1 MDQVGTLC
9 LGPTLQRSTQH
20 LAVLLA
26 LPCHLYCQGQSLLY
40 PPSSLLIITSRFQ
53 MEAKAKILIGVM
65 TMVKVN
71 FLLFYKRGKMQE
83 GINAEGD
90 HDTKI
95 RR

>member
-1 MDQVGTLC
+1 
-9 LGPTLQRSTQH
+9 
-20 LAVLLA
+20 
-26 LPCHLYCQGQSLLY
+26 
-40 PPSSLLIITSRFQ
+40 

-71 FLLFYKRGKMQE
+71 FLLFYKRGKTQE